1 MLLCMHAHAEAA
13 IAVPATRSG
22 LSSPV
27 FLIDPGKGLGSEPES
42 YLNRKSHSLRI
53 RLVIIRSRADSPGG
67 LHSTGQALFFL
78 SISGIVRRFA
88 GTKPID

>member
-1 MLLCMHAHAEAA
+1 MRAHAEAA

-53 RLVIIRSRADSPGG
+53 RLVIIRSRADPPRWIAFHRTAS
-67 LHSTGQALFFL
+67 LFPEYFRNFATL
-78 SISGIVRRFA
+78 RRDEA
-88 GTKPID
+88 Y